1 MFQVVAAKSETR
13 LRVKSLAPHPLT
25 GSPLDT
31 LPQLLIPQSDHGSRS
46 RQCLSIFQD
55 RQAGRNQVDCT
66 PASPDIEGPIQCS
79 VIHGTLAEYNHDV
92 VDHYVALSYAWGD
105 ETDKRAISI
114 EGKRLEITAS
124 LDCALRH
131 IRVRHSR
138 MLRIWAD
145 GICIN
150 QSDVDDRNLQVAQ
163 MGSVYSTAH
172 YTITFLGLSSP
183 ECDLVLQILQIAHS
197 LDSTSSFNFDKIA
210 FETTVEDA
218 ILTRP

>member
-25 GSPLDT
+25 SSPLDT
-31 LPQLLIPQSDHGSRS
+31 LPQLLILYLNLIMEVEADNVYRYSRIVKLGVI
-46 RQCLSIFQD
+46 RLIALQ
-55 RQAGRNQVDCT
+55 
-66 PASPDIEGPIQCS
+66 PSPDIAPIQCS

-114 EGKRLEITAS
+114 EGKKLEITAS

-150 QSDVDDRNLQVAQ
+150 
-163 MGSVYSTAH
+163 
-172 YTITFLGLSSP
+172 
-183 ECDLVLQILQIAHS
+183 
-197 LDSTSSFNFDKIA
+197 
-210 FETTVEDA
+210 
-218 ILTRP
+218 